1 MNIFLPADH
10 HLPAPLPFRLLARG
24 LFLGALLLGL
34 TADRGCAFEGHN
46 YKIKAPPY
54 TMAEIEKH
62 IVDRPRSAEPY
73 CDRAQAYLS
82 AGECEEAV
90 KDYSLALALE
100 PRCKRALVG
109 RSQASEM
116 MGRHQAALL
125 DVEKA
130 LAIGGSSCQAEA
142 IRQKITILLGLKKYG
157 QCPGLYD
164 LLLKSVDLGV
174 GPKDRVELLEER
186 GRVYLL
192 LNEPALA
199 LQDFSKARSAGAFR
213 HYWIELERGRAYA
226 MTGQAKEE
234 LQAYNIGIKQGES
247 CNPRP
252 GYKDSRLSEL
262 YLARAAYW
270 RKHGKAAEA
279 LADEKR
285 AKYVQGGLL
294 RELY

>member
-1 MNIFLPADH
+1 MNIFLPSEH
-10 HLPAPLPFRLLARG
+10 HLPAPLRLRLLGRG

-34 TADRGCAFEGHN
+34 VADRSSAFEGHN

-54 TMAEIEKH
+54 SMAEIEKH
-62 IVDRPRSAEPY
+62 IADRPRSAEPY

-82 AGECEEAV
+82 AGECEDAV
-90 KDYSLALALE
+90 KDYGRALALE

-109 RSQASEM
+109 RSEAAEM
-116 MGRHQAALL
+116 MGRHQEALA

-130 LAIGGSSCQAEA
+130 LAIGGSAYQAEA
-142 IRQKITILLGLKKYG
+142 IRQKITILLGLKKYE

-192 LNEPALA
+192 LHQPALA
-199 LQDFSKARSAGAFR
+199 LQDLSRARSAGAFR

-226 MTGQAKEE
+226 MTVQSAEE

-247 CNPRP
+247 CNQRP

-270 RKHGKAAEA
+270 RKHGKAVEA
-279 LADEKR
+279 AADEKR